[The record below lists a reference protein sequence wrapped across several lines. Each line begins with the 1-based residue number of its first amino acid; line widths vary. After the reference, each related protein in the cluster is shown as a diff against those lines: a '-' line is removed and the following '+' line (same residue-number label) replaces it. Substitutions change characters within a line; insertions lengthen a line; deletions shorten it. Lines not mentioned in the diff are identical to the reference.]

1 MPTRSSPAGVAAAV
15 SAVSAWGVGNV
26 IIAAIPM
33 GGLAIA
39 FHRLW
44 LGALVYV
51 AVLALRGR
59 RLHPSSF
66 RHGWLGGAVF
76 GLNIATFFLAIR
88 TTSVANTVTISAL
101 QPVVIIVFAAAVLGE
116 RVRPRHVVTTIVAV
130 GGVALVTF
138 GGVASGTAT
147 RQGDM
152 WAVLALLTWSG
163 YFITSKSA
171 RRHLDTLEYMAV
183 MNVVAFAVVA
193 PIALASGALDGEDGS
208 LTFGRWLA
216 ILSVVALPGSGHV
229 LMNWAHAHTT
239 LVFASLA
246 TLGLPVIST
255 AAAAAFLDQT
265 VTAWQVVGI
274 AVVLVALA
282 GVIVADAREAPAY
295 GSAVQSERPS
305 AEGSG

>member
-1 MPTRSSPAGVAAAV
+1 MTAAV
-15 SAVSAWGVGNV
+15 SAVTAWGLGNV

-33 GGLAIA
+33 GGVAIA

-44 LGALVYV
+44 MGSLVYV
-51 AVLALRGR
+51 AVLALQGR
-59 RLHPSSF
+59 RLRLSSF
-66 RHGWLGGAVF
+66 RHGWRGGLAF

-101 QPVVIIVFAAAVLGE
+101 QPVVIIVFAAVVLGE
-116 RVRPRHVVTTIVAV
+116 RVRARHVVTTVVAI
-130 GGVALVTF
+130 GGVAMVTF
-138 GGVASGTAT
+138 GGAAGGTAT

-183 MNVVAFAVVA
+183 MNVVAFVVVA
-193 PIALASGALDGEDGS
+193 PLALASGALGGEDGT

-216 ILSVVALPGSGHV
+216 ILSVVALPGTGHV
-229 LMNWAHAHTT
+229 LINWAHGHTT

-255 AAAAAFLDQT
+255 AGAAVFLDQM
-265 VTAWQVVGI
+265 VTPWQVAGI

-282 GVIVADAREAPAY
+282 FVIVADARDGPAY
-295 GSAVQSERPS
+295 GSAVPSEQPS
-305 AEGSG
+305 VEEPG